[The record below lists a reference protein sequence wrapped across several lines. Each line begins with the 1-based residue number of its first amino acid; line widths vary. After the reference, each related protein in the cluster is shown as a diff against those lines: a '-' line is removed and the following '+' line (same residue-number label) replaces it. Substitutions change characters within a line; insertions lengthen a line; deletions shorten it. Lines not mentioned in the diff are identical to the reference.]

1 MKRISPVV
9 LPPHV
14 SAAAQRLERPAGI
27 PEYRGD
33 RHYLDL
39 AQEPFF
45 YFLLNLRHVLKLSV
59 DKYFAEQVG
68 ATGAD
73 LYMYTSAISSP
84 MGPGSNS
91 EVIPFEFGGKTTNLT
106 DSSQFGFEPL
116 LLNDF
121 RHLYCFLPSLRGER
135 PDARHLNQF
144 YHAEYEGRVGL
155 DEVLEIASGLVFSF
169 FETLRANL
177 AVVNALSRNPG
188 LSEAYIDRI
197 LGQKTGFDLI
207 KFGEAARMLEKTA
220 KPGCIE
226 YHDSGRDF
234 TALGEITL
242 CSLLSAE
249 RPFWVTHYDRDRVP
263 FYQKPDPSDP
273 KKVLNADL
281 IFPPLFEGAVGGEIV
296 GAGQRQ
302 DDSGEIRES
311 LNRQGVNVQPYEW
324 YINLRDNGRYGM
336 TSGFGIGFER
346 FIANV
351 LGLSNIRDAI
361 IYPRLRG
368 DIANP

>member
-1 MKRISPVV
+1 VKRISPVV
-9 LPPHV
+9 LPPPV
-14 SAAAQRLERPAGI
+14 TAAAERLNRPVGI
-27 PEYRGD
+27 PEYSGD
-33 RHYLDL
+33 RHYLDV

-45 YFLLNLRHVLKLSV
+45 CFLLNLRHALRLSV

-68 ATGAD
+68 ATSVD

-91 EVIPFEFGGKTTNLT
+91 EVIPFEFGGKRTNLT

-116 LLNDF
+116 LLNEF

-135 PDARHLNQF
+135 PDNRHLNQF
-144 YHAEYEGRVGL
+144 YHAEYEGRVVL
-155 DEVLEIASGLVFSF
+155 DEVLKIAGGLVCSF

-177 AVVNALSRNPG
+177 AVVNVLSRNPS

-197 LGQKTGFDLI
+197 LSEKADFDVI
-207 KFGEAARMLEKTA
+207 KFDEAAQMLEKTA
-220 KPGCIE
+220 KAGCIE
-226 YHDSGRDF
+226 HHDGGRDF
-234 TALGEITL
+234 TVLGEITL

-263 FYQKPDPSDP
+263 FYQKPDPDDP

-281 IFPPLFEGAVGGEIV
+281 IFPPLFEGAIGGEIV

-311 LNRQGVNVQPYEW
+311 LNRQGIDPHPYEW
-324 YINLRDNGRYGM
+324 YINLRDNERYGV

-346 FIANV
+346 FISNV
-351 LGLSNIRDAI
+351 LGLYNVRDAI

-368 DIANP
+368 DVANP